1 MAVGCK
7 KMPSLASIRRLL
19 AASLLASPAL
29 AIRSLAS
36 SMPILVGNTFTTKPQ
51 QPSSNDT
58 PLPLVIWHGLGDSFN
73 SEGMQQV
80 AQLAQ
85 AIHPGTLVHP
95 ISLADNDGSADRSAT
110 FLGNVSAQVDAVCA
124 ALASHP
130 ILSTAPAIDA
140 LGFSQGGQFLRAYVQ
155 RCNAP
160 PVRSLVTFGSQHNGI
175 TEFRACNPSDWL
187 CRGAMLLLRSN
198 TWSDF
203 VQSRLVPAQYFRD
216 PSDLPSYLE
225 HSNFLA
231 DVNNERAVKNASYAD
246 NIARL
251 SHFVMY
257 LFDHDTTVVPKQTSW
272 FDDVNGTSTTPLRER
287 RLYKEDWLGLQRL
300 DRKGGLVFRSVAGE
314 HMQIPV
320 DVLNQTMAEFFGP
333 QKSSE
338 SSVEDALADPDE
350 L

>member
-1 MAVGCK
+1 M
-7 KMPSLASIRRLL
+7 
-19 AASLLASPAL
+19 

-36 SMPILVGNTFTTKPQ
+36 SMPVLLGNTLPTTPYSLQ
-51 QPSSNDT
+51 SSTT
-58 PLPLVIWHGLGDSFN
+58 PLPLVIWHGLGDTFN

-80 AQLAQ
+80 VELAQ
-85 AIHPGTLVHP
+85 AIHPGTLVYP
-95 ISLADNDGSADRSAT
+95 VSLADSDANADRSAT
-110 FLGNVSAQVDAVCA
+110 FFGNVSTQVDAVCA

-140 LGFSQGGQFLRAYVQ
+140 LGFSQGGQFLRAYVE

-175 TEFRACNPSDWL
+175 TEFRACDPSDWL

-216 PSDLPSYLE
+216 PSDLASFLH

-231 DVNNERAVKNASYAD
+231 DINNERPAKKESYAL

-251 SHFVMY
+251 SYFVMY
-257 LFDHDTTVVPKQTSW
+257 MFDHDTTVVPKQTSW
-272 FDDVNGTSTTPLRER
+272 FDDVNGSTTTPLRER
-287 RLYKEDWLGLQRL
+287 RLYKDDWLGLQKL
-300 DRKGGLVFRSVAGE
+300 DRKGGLVFRSVPGE
-314 HMQIPV
+314 HMQIPIE
-320 DVLNQTMAEFFGP
+320 VLNQTMTEFFGP
-333 QKSSE
+333 QTKSE
-338 SSVEDALADPDE
+338 SSLDDTLTEPDE